1 VREALRDEYEITVKE
16 DNGEF
21 EPDRPLAP
29 RRPKG
34 LSSGLAAEAERSGGS
49 FDTRAKG
56 GRKATGRAT

>member
-1 VREALRDEYEITVKE
+1 VCEALRDEYEITVKE

-56 GRKATGRAT
+56 